1 MPADFAYILIDGE
14 EVYIDLKWW
23 RTLTPGERGCFCEG
37 YRQGR
42 DEAKKKEEKKKEQK
56 EPGKFDG
63 PEPPEGWAL

>member
-1 MPADFAYILIDGE
+1 MRGVLYNQRKSL
-14 EVYIDLKWW
+14 
-23 RTLTPGERGCFCEG
+23 RRGCFCEG